1 MQIKTEIGSASMR
14 RRHVLTVAVGAA
26 ALTAWTG
33 LNGAR
38 AQNPSLAPNIRLTV
52 GYPAGGPVDAC
63 ARLIAPALSVAL
75 GTQVIVEN
83 RPGAGGSV
91 AGGAVAKAVPDGSTL
106 LLAASAAITISPH
119 VQKAMSFDPLK
130 DLTPV
135 GPVVEYA
142 NLLVVNKDLPVRN
155 IQELIRYARSNRV
168 SYGSSG
174 AGASNHLAG
183 ELLQKMSGAPLLH
196 VPYKGGAPA
205 MTDVMG
211 GTVSMMFDVVATAR
225 PFAESG
231 RVRALAVTT
240 RQRVAQLADVPTMA
254 ESGLPDYDVGGWFA
268 IYGPTGMPKALAARL
283 NSAIQ
288 RVLAQSDIADK
299 LRAQGY
305 GVWAGSPADLAQR
318 AAKESRLW
326 ASVVKDIKLE

>member
-1 MQIKTEIGSASMR
+1 MQANTEADGVRMHR
-14 RRHVLTVAVGAA
+14 RRALTAVVGAA
-26 ALTAWTG
+26 ALTC

-38 AQNPSLAPNIRLTV
+38 AQNATLPPIIRLTV

-63 ARLIAPALSVAL
+63 ARLIAPGLGMAL
-75 GTQVIVEN
+75 GTQVVVEN

-91 AGGAVAKAVPDGSTL
+91 AGASVAKAVPDGATL

-119 VQKAMSFDPLK
+119 VQKAMPFDPLK

-155 IQELIRYARSNRV
+155 IQELIRYAREHRV

-183 ELLQKMSGAPLLH
+183 ALLQKMSGAPLLH

-240 RQRVAQLADVPTMA
+240 RERVAQLPDVPTMV
-254 ESGLPDYDVGGWFA
+254 ESGLPDYDVAGWFA
-268 IYGPTGMPKALAARL
+268 IYGPAGMSAALVTRL
-283 NSAIQ
+283 NRAIQ
-288 RVLAQSDIADK
+288 GVLAQPDMADK

-305 GVWAGSPADLAQR
+305 GMWVGSPEALADR

-326 ASVVKDIKLE
+326 ASVVKDIKFE